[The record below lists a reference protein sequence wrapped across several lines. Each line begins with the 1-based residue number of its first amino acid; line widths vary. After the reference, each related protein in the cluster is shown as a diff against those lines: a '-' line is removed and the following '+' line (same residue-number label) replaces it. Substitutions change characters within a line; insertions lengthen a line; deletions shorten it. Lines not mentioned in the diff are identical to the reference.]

1 MIIYLGLPLPTASSD
16 LPKTRRAAAW
26 FCFGLASDG
35 VYMCPACYQPGG
47 SLLHCLSTLTGKSR
61 RFISV
66 ALAWESPPPDVIRHP
81 ALRSPDFPHLTPF
94 GIVSRD
100 HLTHSVWDF
109 IIERGECKGKRE
121 INLYNSFTTDRSIR
135 EYNYGKRIPGRNT
148 MSKILVAEDELA
160 INKLI
165 CMNLSITGYETVSMQ
180 NGQEVLDYLAAG
192 GLADLAIVDVM
203 MPKVDGF
210 SLLSPLK
217 QKSIPVIY
225 LTARGDLESKLK
237 GLTGGAEDYMVKPFE
252 MLELLVRIDMVL
264 KRTGKSEEIIS
275 LGCITLNMKKRTVQ
289 KSGENISLTPM
300 EYDLLCVLAKNR
312 NIALNREKLLR
323 EIWGVD
329 FEGETRT
336 VDVHVA
342 ALRRKTGLHI
352 VSVPKIGYRLEVDE
366 A

>member
-1 MIIYLGLPLPTASSD
+1 
-16 LPKTRRAAAW
+16 
-26 FCFGLASDG
+26 
-35 VYMCPACYQPGG
+35 
-47 SLLHCLSTLTGKSR
+47 
-61 RFISV
+61 
-66 ALAWESPPPDVIRHP
+66 
-81 ALRSPDFPHLTPF
+81 
-94 GIVSRD
+94 
-100 HLTHSVWDF
+100 
-109 IIERGECKGKRE
+109 
-121 INLYNSFTTDRSIR
+121 
-135 EYNYGKRIPGRNT
+135 
-148 MSKILVAEDELA
+148 
-160 INKLI
+160 
-165 CMNLSITGYETVSMQ
+165 MNLSITGYETVSMQ
-180 NGQEVLDYLAAG
+180 NGQEVLDYLEAG

-210 SLLSPLK
+210 ALLSPLK

-275 LGCITLNMKKRTVQ
+275 LGCITLNMKKRIVQ

-300 EYDLLCVLAKNR
+300 EYNLLCVLAKNR

>member
-1 MIIYLGLPLPTASSD
+1 MG
-16 LPKTRRAAAW
+16 
-26 FCFGLASDG
+26 
-35 VYMCPACYQPGG
+35 
-47 SLLHCLSTLTGKSR
+47 
-61 RFISV
+61 
-66 ALAWESPPPDVIRHP
+66 
-81 ALRSPDFPHLTPF
+81 
-94 GIVSRD
+94 
-100 HLTHSVWDF
+100 
-109 IIERGECKGKRE
+109 
-121 INLYNSFTTDRSIR
+121 
-135 EYNYGKRIPGRNT
+135 
-148 MSKILVAEDELA
+148 KILVAEDELA

>member
-1 MIIYLGLPLPTASSD
+1 
-16 LPKTRRAAAW
+16 
-26 FCFGLASDG
+26 
-35 VYMCPACYQPGG
+35 
-47 SLLHCLSTLTGKSR
+47 
-61 RFISV
+61 
-66 ALAWESPPPDVIRHP
+66 
-81 ALRSPDFPHLTPF
+81 
-94 GIVSRD
+94 
-100 HLTHSVWDF
+100 
-109 IIERGECKGKRE
+109 
-121 INLYNSFTTDRSIR
+121 
-135 EYNYGKRIPGRNT
+135 

-342 ALRRKTGLHI
+342 ALRKKTGLHI
-352 VSVPKIGYRLEVDE
+352 VSVS
-366 A
+366 

>member
-1 MIIYLGLPLPTASSD
+1 
-16 LPKTRRAAAW
+16 
-26 FCFGLASDG
+26 
-35 VYMCPACYQPGG
+35 
-47 SLLHCLSTLTGKSR
+47 
-61 RFISV
+61 
-66 ALAWESPPPDVIRHP
+66 
-81 ALRSPDFPHLTPF
+81 
-94 GIVSRD
+94 
-100 HLTHSVWDF
+100 
-109 IIERGECKGKRE
+109 
-121 INLYNSFTTDRSIR
+121 
-135 EYNYGKRIPGRNT
+135 

-165 CMNLSITGYETVSMQ
+165 CMNLNITGYETVSMQ

-225 LTARGDLESKLK
+225 LTAKGDLESKLK

>member
-1 MIIYLGLPLPTASSD
+1 
-16 LPKTRRAAAW
+16 
-26 FCFGLASDG
+26 
-35 VYMCPACYQPGG
+35 
-47 SLLHCLSTLTGKSR
+47 
-61 RFISV
+61 
-66 ALAWESPPPDVIRHP
+66 
-81 ALRSPDFPHLTPF
+81 
-94 GIVSRD
+94 
-100 HLTHSVWDF
+100 
-109 IIERGECKGKRE
+109 
-121 INLYNSFTTDRSIR
+121 
-135 EYNYGKRIPGRNT
+135 

>member
-1 MIIYLGLPLPTASSD
+1 
-16 LPKTRRAAAW
+16 
-26 FCFGLASDG
+26 
-35 VYMCPACYQPGG
+35 
-47 SLLHCLSTLTGKSR
+47 
-61 RFISV
+61 
-66 ALAWESPPPDVIRHP
+66 
-81 ALRSPDFPHLTPF
+81 
-94 GIVSRD
+94 
-100 HLTHSVWDF
+100 
-109 IIERGECKGKRE
+109 
-121 INLYNSFTTDRSIR
+121 
-135 EYNYGKRIPGRNT
+135 

-180 NGQEVLDYLAAG
+180 NGQEVLDYLEAG

-210 SLLSPLK
+210 ALLSPLK

-275 LGCITLNMKKRTVQ
+275 LGCITLNMKKRIVQ

-300 EYDLLCVLAKNR
+300 EYNLLCVLAKNR

>member
-1 MIIYLGLPLPTASSD
+1 
-16 LPKTRRAAAW
+16 
-26 FCFGLASDG
+26 
-35 VYMCPACYQPGG
+35 
-47 SLLHCLSTLTGKSR
+47 
-61 RFISV
+61 
-66 ALAWESPPPDVIRHP
+66 
-81 ALRSPDFPHLTPF
+81 
-94 GIVSRD
+94 
-100 HLTHSVWDF
+100 
-109 IIERGECKGKRE
+109 
-121 INLYNSFTTDRSIR
+121 
-135 EYNYGKRIPGRNT
+135 

-210 SLLSPLK
+210 ALLSLLK

-300 EYDLLCVLAKNR
+300 EYNLLCVLAKNR

>member
-1 MIIYLGLPLPTASSD
+1 
-16 LPKTRRAAAW
+16 
-26 FCFGLASDG
+26 
-35 VYMCPACYQPGG
+35 
-47 SLLHCLSTLTGKSR
+47 
-61 RFISV
+61 
-66 ALAWESPPPDVIRHP
+66 
-81 ALRSPDFPHLTPF
+81 
-94 GIVSRD
+94 
-100 HLTHSVWDF
+100 
-109 IIERGECKGKRE
+109 
-121 INLYNSFTTDRSIR
+121 
-135 EYNYGKRIPGRNT
+135 

-275 LGCITLNMKKRTVQ
+275 LGCITLNMKKRIVR

-366 A
+366 V